1 MIIELVTLDSNCFSF
16 GLYLS
21 YRSIVIIK
29 LENIGYLGFYFYE
42 IVVPQAKETAL
53 SMAADGMKA
62 EKIARYLKVDAIMV
76 QKWINESSSV
86 TQKAMMS

>member
-1 MIIELVTLDSNCFSF
+1 M
-16 GLYLS
+16 
-21 YRSIVIIK
+21 
-29 LENIGYLGFYFYE
+29 
-42 IVVPQAKETAL
+42 AK
-53 SMAADGMKA
+53 DGMEA

>member
-1 MIIELVTLDSNCFSF
+1 MVE
-16 GLYLS
+16 
-21 YRSIVIIK
+21 
-29 LENIGYLGFYFYE
+29 
-42 IVVPQAKETAL
+42 
-53 SMAADGMKA
+53 DGMKA

>member
-1 MIIELVTLDSNCFSF
+1 MKKQLDYRVSYSRFKLLFF

-29 LENIGYLGFYFYE
+29 LKNIGYLGFYFYE

-62 EKIARYLKVDAIMV
+62 EK
-76 QKWINESSSV
+76 
-86 TQKAMMS
+86 